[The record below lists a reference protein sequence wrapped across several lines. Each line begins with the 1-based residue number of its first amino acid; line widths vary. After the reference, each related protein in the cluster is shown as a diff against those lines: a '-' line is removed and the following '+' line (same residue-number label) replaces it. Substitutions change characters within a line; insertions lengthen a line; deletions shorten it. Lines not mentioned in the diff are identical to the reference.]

1 MARKQSSGKRKR
13 LTLGKS
19 DPKTVQLGEIKRK
32 QPSVGENQ
40 ADTAKSRWKMA
51 RKQSSGK
58 RKRLTLGK
66 SDPKAVQLGKIKRM
80 QPSVGEN

>member
-13 LTLGKS
+13 LTLGKT
-19 DPKTVQLGEIKRK
+19 DPKTVQLGKIKRK